1 LDLQRFGI
9 SFQAQSHAYEH
20 RTQIVIPGGGLQQ
33 LALPSQYSE
42 ARESY
47 PELGGHFQLSKNFE
61 SQYWCTKFIQGK
73 LRDSYFL

>member
-20 RTQIVIPGGGLQQ
+20 RTQIVIPGGLQQ
-33 LALPSQYSE
+33 LAFPSQYSE

-47 PELGGHFQLSKNFE
+47 PELGGHVQLSKNFE
-61 SQYWCTKFIQGK
+61 SQ
-73 LRDSYFL
+73 